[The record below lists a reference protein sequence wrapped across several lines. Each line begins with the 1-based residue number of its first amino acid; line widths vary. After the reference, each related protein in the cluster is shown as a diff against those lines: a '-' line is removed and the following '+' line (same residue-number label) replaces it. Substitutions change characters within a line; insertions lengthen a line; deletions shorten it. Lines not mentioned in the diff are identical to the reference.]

1 MKQTSIIFLFLLM
14 SIASMAQVRQRSNT
28 KGFNAAVNVH
38 SLGWASEYFQYLDE
52 NAGNGVGGGV
62 RFGYGV
68 TQLIEPYIGFDFTS
82 MNVSNVDAQGFKMSH
97 IDFGV
102 RFNLGGTITPFR
114 PFVEG
119 GYSSRTGKITQVIN
133 GFDYVDA
140 EFSGGTPHV
149 GGGLNYFAS
158 KGIAIFARGLFT
170 VGKKSNLSIDGSS
183 QTEKADVT
191 TFRIGL
197 GVNVNL
203 SELLSSQ

>member
-14 SIASMAQVRQRSNT
+14 ATASMAQVRQRSNT

-38 SLGWASEYFQYLDE
+38 SLGWTSEYFQYLDE
-52 NAGNGVGGGV
+52 NAGNGLGGGV

-68 TQLIEPYIGFDFTS
+68 TQLIEPYVGFDFTS
-82 MNVSNVDAQGFKMSH
+82 MNISNVDAQGFKMTH

-102 RFNLGGTITPFR
+102 RFNLGGTISPFR

-119 GYSSRTGKITQVIN
+119 GYSARKGKITQVVN
-133 GFDYVDA
+133 GMSYVDA

-149 GGGLNYFAS
+149 GGGINYFAS
-158 KGIAIFARGLFT
+158 RAIAIFARGLFT
-170 VGKKSNLSIDGSS
+170 VGKKSNLSIDGST

-203 SELLSSQ
+203 SELISNQ